1 MNIPCNICS
10 LLWFHYSDFTQTDN
24 LSKPK
29 MSDTVSTWE
38 SSSLFLKVW
47 CQWINLSGPKKT
59 CNETM
64 RHHRRSNILW
74 EPENKLPKNE
84 KNSKFCDSS
93 LLIFHQKK
101 AFKKLRKMLFI
112 SPKMLIS
119 LWRYSNFCNFPLSC
133 AMV

>member
-1 MNIPCNICS
+1 MNIPCNICA
-10 LLWFHYSDFTQTDN
+10 LFWFHYSDFTQTDN

-38 SSSLFLKVW
+38 SSSLFLKVL

-64 RHHRRSNILW
+64 RHHRWSNILW

-119 LWRYSNFCNFPLSC
+119 LWRYSNFRNFPLSC

>member
-1 MNIPCNICS
+1 MNIPCNICA
-10 LLWFHYSDFTQTDN
+10 LFWFHYSDFTQTDN

-38 SSSLFLKVW
+38 SSSLFLKVL

-64 RHHRRSNILW
+64 RHHRWSNILW

-101 AFKKLRKMLFI
+101 AFKKLRKMLLI

-119 LWRYSNFCNFPLSC
+119 LWRYSNFRNFPLSC

>member
-38 SSSLFLKVW
+38 SSSLFLKVL

-84 KNSKFCDSS
+84 KSSKFCGNS
-93 LLIFHQKK
+93 LLIFHQKN
-101 AFKKLRKMLFI
+101 AFKKLWKMLFI

-119 LWRYSNFCNFPLSC
+119 LWRYSNFRNFPLSC

>member
-1 MNIPCNICS
+1 MNIPCNICA
-10 LLWFHYSDFTQTDN
+10 LFWFNYSDFTQTDN

-38 SSSLFLKVW
+38 SSSLFLKVL

-64 RHHRRSNILW
+64 RHHRWSNILW

-119 LWRYSNFCNFPLSC
+119 LWRYSNFRNFPLSC

>member
-38 SSSLFLKVW
+38 SSSLFLKVL

-84 KNSKFCDSS
+84 KNSKFCGNS

-101 AFKKLRKMLFI
+101 AFKKLWKMLFI
-112 SPKMLIS
+112 SPKMLYLPS
-119 LWRYSNFCNFPLSC
+119 RYSNFRNFRVSSRRF
-133 AMV
+133 

>member
-1 MNIPCNICS
+1 MNIPYNICS
-10 LLWFHYSDFTQTDN
+10 LLWFHYSDFTQSDN

-38 SSSLFLKVW
+38 SWSLFLKVL

-74 EPENKLPKNE
+74 EPENKLLKNE
-84 KNSKFCDSS
+84 NNSKFCGNS

-101 AFKKLRKMLFI
+101 AFKKLWRMLFI
-112 SPKMLIS
+112 LPKMLIS

>member
-1 MNIPCNICS
+1 MNIPCNICA
-10 LLWFHYSDFTQTDN
+10 LFWFHYSDFTQTDN

-29 MSDTVSTWE
+29 ISDTVSTWE
-38 SSSLFLKVW
+38 SSSLFLKVL

-64 RHHRRSNILW
+64 RHHRWSNILW

-84 KNSKFCDSS
+84 KNSKFCDRS

-119 LWRYSNFCNFPLSC
+119 LWRYSNFRNFPLSC

>member
-1 MNIPCNICS
+1 MNIPCNICA
-10 LLWFHYSDFTQTDN
+10 LFWFHYSDFTQTDN

-38 SSSLFLKVW
+38 SSSLFLKVL

-119 LWRYSNFCNFPLSC
+119 LWRYSNFRNFPLSC